1 MTEPTSGRSPLYEA
15 HHAPR
20 YERQALIRSYQETYS
35 CRLVVMVDYLFSH
48 SITLFE
54 ETLYDADPD
63 ENLHVMLRTL
73 GGDGE
78 TALRLVR
85 QAQSRCKELTV
96 IVPVEAKSAGT
107 LFVLGADRVLMGPT
121 SDLGPID
128 PQFRLQSGAFASGKA
143 IIAAVE
149 DAERRIQANPETYPL
164 HASLLNDITALLV
177 QQAKD
182 AIARTDDQLKEALAC
197 VEERD
202 TDQIT
207 ALASRLRKPLIQ
219 NPQSHGTAIAARHAK
234 ELGLPVEEATRSEAQ
249 WQSIWRMWAKYAALD
264 AAAIYEG
271 QTASQ
276 IFFRPPPAST

>member
-1 MTEPTSGRSPLYEA
+1 
-15 HHAPR
+15 
-20 YERQALIRSYQETYS
+20 
-35 CRLVVMVDYLFSH
+35 MVDYLFPH
-48 SITLFE
+48 SVTLFE
-54 ETLYDADPD
+54 ETLYDASPD
-63 ENLHVMLRTL
+63 ENLHVMLCTL

-85 QAQSRCKELTV
+85 QAQSRCDKLTV
-96 IVPVEAKSAGT
+96 IVPDQAKSAGT
-107 LFVLGADRVLMGPT
+107 LFVLGADQILMGPT

-128 PQFRLQSGAFASGKA
+128 PQFRLQSGTFASGKA

-182 AIARTDDQLKEALAC
+182 AIIRTDDQMNEAIAC
-197 VEERD
+197 VEGRD
-202 TDQIT
+202 ESQIA
-207 ALASRLRKPLIQ
+207 ALASKLRVPLIE
-219 NPQSHGTAIAARHAK
+219 NPQSHGTAISARHAR
-234 ELGLPVEEATRSEAQ
+234 ELGLPVEEASGSDAQ
-249 WQSIWRMWAKYAALD
+249 WKSIWRMWAKYAALD

-276 IFFRPPPAST
+276 IFFRPPPASA

>member
-20 YERQALIRSYQETYS
+20 YERQALIRNYQETYS

-48 SITLFE
+48 SVTLFE
-54 ETLYDADPD
+54 ETLYDANPD
-63 ENLHVMLRTL
+63 ENLHVMLCTL

-85 QAQSRCKELTV
+85 QAQSRCNKLTV
-96 IVPVEAKSAGT
+96 IVPDQAKSAGT
-107 LFVLGADRVLMGPT
+107 LFVLGADRILMGPT

-128 PQFRLQSGAFASGKA
+128 PQFRLPSGAFASGKA

-164 HASLLNDITALLV
+164 HASLLNEITALLV

-197 VEERD
+197 VEGRD
-202 TDQIT
+202 ENQIT
-207 ALASRLRKPLIQ
+207 ALASKLRELLIK
-219 NPQSHGTAIAARHAK
+219 NPQSHGTAISARYANK
-234 ELGLPVEEATRSEAQ
+234 LGLPVEEVSGSEAQ

-276 IFFRPPPAST
+276 IFSRPPPAVM